1 MKVSALQTA
10 SCDILYPTLE
20 RIGLEALEEAVNSAA
35 FAAGIAGAR
44 ALPASENDSRIFEC
58 GLYRVEITQR
68 DEPDKPAKYLAAAL
82 SHITQQEFP
91 NASEVIKNHT
101 AVTSISIYRP
111 ALSGAS
117 FDHNGQSDRTDLQSA
132 EEVLLV
138 MGLLRSIS
146 LSLVTQSNP
155 LAIYWASNS
164 YLLTR
169 EKFIELASVNSL
181 CYLCLHPSY
190 YSLGYI
196 QDGPSEIGLIMMGAE
211 HLIGHQV
218 SVEPGPYDA
227 EFVQAIATGFVRHC
241 LSHGRLMENGETF
254 GPSEEEVFQLHYEPR
269 GEATPPGLT
278 IVPIRSR
285 KLGVLRE
292 LPQADEPED
301 DGTYVTED
309 GLRMPIAELDPQD
322 PIDAAVLTRIEEAR
336 TAKEAPVLARPN
348 VIVSIEKPIVTTAPP
363 KGRAASAPS
372 GENSA
377 EFEPAIEREPGAISQ
392 NEPGSEDE
400 APAYTPPLGATSHPQ
415 SLPISSVQEL
425 RQMALRMQRSD
436 AELQTKPAGLF
447 GRIRSLFG

>member
-10 SCDILYPTLE
+10 SCDILYSSTE
-20 RIGLEALEEAVNSAA
+20 GVGLETLGEAVNSAA
-35 FAAGIAGAR
+35 LATGIAEAR
-44 ALPASENDSRIFEC
+44 ALPTSENETRIFEC
-58 GLYRVEITQR
+58 GLYRVEITQT
-68 DEPDKPAKYLAAAL
+68 DEPGKPAKYLAAAL

-91 NASEVIKNHT
+91 NASEAIKNHS

-111 ALSGAS
+111 VPSGAS
-117 FDHNGQSDRTDLQSA
+117 SEHDSLSDRADLQTA

-138 MGLLRSIS
+138 MGLLRSIA

-181 CYLCLHPSY
+181 CFLCLHPSY

-218 SVEPGPYDA
+218 SVEPGPYDP
-227 EFVQAIATGFVRHC
+227 EFVYEIAISFVRHC
-241 LSHGRLMENGETF
+241 VSHGRLMENGEIF

-269 GEATPPGLT
+269 GEATPPALT
-278 IVPIRSR
+278 IIPIRSH

-309 GLRMPIAELDPQD
+309 GVRRPIAELDPRD
-322 PIDAAVLTRIEEAR
+322 PIDAAILKRIEES
-336 TAKEAPVLARPN
+336 KETKETTVLARPN
-348 VIVSIEKPIVTTAPP
+348 VIVSLEKPIVIAQPPKQLAVGATEEEVPTACELEVEIAPEAVGGSETPSEAAAAAYAPP
-363 KGRAASAPS
+363 EG
-372 GENSA
+372 
-377 EFEPAIEREPGAISQ
+377 
-392 NEPGSEDE
+392 
-400 APAYTPPLGATSHPQ
+400 TSNRPQ
-415 SLPISSVQEL
+415 STSISSVQEL

-436 AELQTKPAGLF
+436 EELQTKPAGLF